1 MGIRVAVSAI
11 ALGMALVGGAATAPA
26 VAAPAAPGQ
35 SSHTKDGKQCPVKQ
49 IKKVWYGGTSKKCP
63 NLPDELDH
71 LFYPG
76 KQFST
81 ALESK
86 YLERVVFIQLRLFD
100 RGHKA
105 IVVDGHYGNQTRKI
119 VKNYQRKH
127 DLFVD
132 GKVGK
137 QTWKS
142 LFGLGE
148 A

>member
-1 MGIRVAVSAI
+1 MGIRVAVCAI
-11 ALGMALVGGAATAPA
+11 APGMTLVGGAATVEA
-26 VAAPAAPGQ
+26 VAAPTAPTTTAA
-35 SSHTKDGKQCPVKQ
+35 
-49 IKKVWYGGTSKKCP
+49 
-63 NLPDELDH
+63 
-71 LFYPG
+71 

-81 ALESK
+81 ALEDT

-100 RGHKA
+100 LGHKA

-127 DLFVD
+127 SLIVD
-132 GKVGK
+132 GTVGK